1 MATRDADAAVRM
13 RGVRVAL
20 SGVTVL
26 SDINAFFVQ
35 AGINALIGPNGAGK
49 TTLLKAMLGLT
60 PFSGHVEFAPD
71 ESGRMPRA
79 AYVPQRLDF
88 DRGSPITVTDLLCAD
103 RQRRPLFLGASHRAA
118 AQAHEKL
125 RLVGAD
131 RLARLPLGKL
141 SGGEFQRVLLA
152 LALLG
157 DPRLLLLDEPVAG
170 IDMVGEQLFCD
181 LLVQLRV
188 TQRMTIVIVSHDQ
201 SFVTQHADHV
211 VCINDGVVQCEGNPS
226 KTLTP
231 DNIRRVFGDHIVLY
245 DHGPHG
251 HAHAHCDEQHGCGH
265 SHADSHGHLHSH
277 SAVPQEPNQA

>member
-1 MATRDADAAVRM
+1 MSTRDPVAALRM
-13 RGVRVAL
+13 TGVRVTL
-20 SGVTVL
+20 GGVAVL
-26 SDINAFFVQ
+26 SDIHAYFVR

-49 TTLLKAMLGLT
+49 TTLLKAILGLV
-60 PFSGHVEFAPD
+60 PFSGVIRFSPD
-71 ESGRMPRA
+71 ETGQLPRT

-88 DRGSPITVTDLLCAD
+88 DRGSPVTVCDLLCAD
-103 RQRRPLFLGASHRAA
+103 RQRRPLFFGANRKAVA
-118 AQAHEKL
+118 NAREKL
-125 RLVGAD
+125 RLVGAEKVFD
-131 RLARLPLGKL
+131 LPLGKL

-157 DPRLLLLDEPVAG
+157 DPELLLLDEPVSG
-170 IDMVGEQLFCD
+170 VDIIGEQLFCD

-188 TQRMTIVIVSHDQ
+188 SRQMTIVIVSHDQ

-211 VCINDGVVQCEGNPS
+211 VCVNDGIVQCEGNPS

-251 HAHAHCDEQHGCGH
+251 HAHAHCDPQADCGH
-265 SHADSHGHLHSH
+265 VHSHGPKS
-277 SAVPQEPNQA
+277 STKESSSR

>member
-1 MATRDADAAVRM
+1 MVRTVLSTRDPLAALRM
-13 RGVRVAL
+13 RSVRVSL
-20 SGVTVL
+20 GGVTVL
-26 SDINAFFVQ
+26 REINAYFVR

-49 TTLLKAMLGLT
+49 TTLLKAILGLV
-60 PFSGHVEFAPD
+60 PFQGGIDFSPGAAAQAP
-71 ESGRMPRA
+71 RM

-88 DRGSPITVTDLLCAD
+88 DRGLPITVRDLLCAD
-103 RQRRPLFLGASHRAA
+103 RQRRPLFLGTDRRAESEA
-118 AQAHEKL
+118 REKL
-125 RLVGAD
+125 RLVGAE
-131 RLARLPLGKL
+131 RLFALPLGKL

-157 DPRLLLLDEPVAG
+157 DPELLLLDEPVAG
-170 IDMVGEQLFCD
+170 VDLAGEQLFCD

-188 TQRMTIVIVSHDQ
+188 TRQMTIVIVSHDQ

-231 DNIRRVFGDHIVLY
+231 ENIRRVFGDHIVLY

-251 HAHAHCDEQHGCGH
+251 HAHAHCDPGHTCGH
-265 SHADSHGHLHSH
+265 IH
-277 SAVPQEPNQA
+277 SAASETARHDSESH